1 MEEHTNSRSEQ
12 EDSQDEDE
20 VVNQHN
26 SSESMDYEDSQES
39 LWTSQ
44 STSSTIFDSNR
55 QDNRLNGTSSGG
67 KIYLILFSV
76 G

>member
-39 LWTSQ
+39 LWTLS
-44 STSSTIFDSNR
+44 
-55 QDNRLNGTSSGG
+55 
-67 KIYLILFSV
+67 LIHI
-76 G
+76 